1 MTKARDLGDNA
12 QNTKP
17 KVVNAK
23 ADLIVGTGSD
33 AADRLAVGNN
43 GETLVADSSATTGLR
58 YQATKATQNCI
69 INGGFD
75 NWQRGTSFAYNNSQS
90 YNADRWFSIIA
101 NTGATVSRQT
111 GTGEFQY
118 VVRLARNSGSTSTPA
133 IGITQPVA
141 IEEATQ
147 FAGKTVT
154 LSFYARAGANFSAA
168 SSAMSVSFYS
178 GTGSTDTNR
187 ANFAYT
193 GDVTVLNTTQVITST
208 LTRYSFTFTL
218 GSTVTQFQ
226 PFFSFTPVGTAGAND
241 WLEITGVQL
250 EVGSVPTTFRRAGGT
265 LAGERSA
272 CMRYYQRFNSDQVYA
287 IYASG
292 PARSTT
298 QADFLVPFLVPLRTS
313 PSSSID
319 YANLGMNAYNGDIT
333 RTVTALVENGVN
345 KSPFAAVVTATH
357 AGTNFTQGNIYR
369 LYNDNNAS
377 GYLGFSAEL

>member
-1 MTKARDLGDNA
+1 MATGRVPTTANSPLTAKGDLFTYSTTQA
-12 QNTKP
+12 
-17 KVVNAK
+17 
-23 ADLIVGTGSD
+23 
-33 AADRLAVGNN
+33 RLAVGNN
-43 GETLVADSSATTGLR
+43 GDTLLADSSTSLGLR
-58 YQATKATQNCI
+58 WQATKATQNCI

-90 YNADRWFSIIA
+90 YNADRWFSVIA

-178 GTGSTDTNR
+178 GTGSTDINR

-193 GDVTVLNTTQVITST
+193 GDVTILNTTQVITST

-250 EVGSVPTTFRRAGGT
+250 EIGSVPTTFRRAGGT
-265 LAGERSA
+265 LQGELAACQRYFQNLTRAHGSNFSTTAGALFAPFRVE
-272 CMRYYQRFNSDQVYA
+272 MRNSPTVTYPVTLTNA
-287 IYASG
+287 IYLYGAGNQTPS
-292 PARSTT
+292 ALAT
-298 QADFLVPFLVPLRTS
+298 QLVDATGLNFVPTLTGQTAGMPIS
-313 PSSSID
+313 LQNVTITVSS
-319 YANLGMNAYNGDIT
+319 
-333 RTVTALVENGVN
+333 
-345 KSPFAAVVTATH
+345 
-357 AGTNFTQGNIYR
+357 
-369 LYNDNNAS
+369 
-377 GYLGFSAEL
+377 EL